1 MMKLKKTIVY
11 FLLNIF
17 LYVLRFFIVNKHY
30 FHNQGKCYLENEGFP
45 GDSMVKNP
53 PANAK
58 DMVQSLG
65 WEGPMC

>member
-1 MMKLKKTIVY
+1 M
-11 FLLNIF
+11 
-17 LYVLRFFIVNKHY
+17 NKHY
-30 FHNQGKCYLENEGFP
+30 FYNQGKCYLENEGFP

-65 WEGPMC
+65 WEGPMCRGKLSPRTTAIESVL